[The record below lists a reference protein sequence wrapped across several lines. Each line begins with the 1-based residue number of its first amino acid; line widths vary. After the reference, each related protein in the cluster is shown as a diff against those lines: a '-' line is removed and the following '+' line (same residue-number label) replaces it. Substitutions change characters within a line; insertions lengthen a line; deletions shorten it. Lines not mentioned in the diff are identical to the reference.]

1 MLEYL
6 TNCLSTLEAN
16 HASSGVILL
25 GDLNQLNTSRLSS
38 NFGLKQTVNFG
49 TRGANT
55 LDKVLTNL
63 QHFYDSPQKRPGFG
77 LSDHFSVEVKPK
89 QRSNASRTKQKITS
103 RDMRP
108 TNRLAMRTY
117 LEQVNVA
124 EMIKSASPCVDK
136 TSLLQLTIKTG
147 LDAIMPERTK
157 YVQTSGPRWIN
168 PSLKRLIAKR
178 QAALHNGDT
187 TNFRRLRNKVNRER
201 KVCRANFYKRK
212 VESLKNCSPS
222 VWWKEIK
229 KLGSMSNPD
238 AQDRNILNSLHHLE
252 GTTEMSSGECANHI
266 NRTFLSP
273 MEKFEPLSDNPGFQM
288 RSSEDPVVLMTEMS
302 AFKKLVSLNPLKAHG
317 SDEIPGWLLKENAD
331 LLTIPICDIINCSY
345 QEGRLPSAW
354 KEANVIP
361 VPKQR
366 PIKDVNKHLR
376 PISLTPIISK
386 IAEEHIVETYIKPA
400 VLDILDPQQFGAI
413 PKSSSTQALISLL
426 HKMYVSTD
434 GNGAANRVVL
444 LDFRKAFDLINHNIL
459 VEKLLTLN
467 LPNQV
472 VCWIIDFLMFRKQR
486 TKLSNECY
494 SEWLYVR
501 AGVPQGT
508 KLGPWLFLLMVNE
521 LHALGL
527 DVWKFVDDIT
537 VLEVVPKGDH
547 SHVKDAIDS
556 LSVQSLLNDFELN
569 EAKCK
574 ELRICFSKS
583 PPNFDPV
590 EINGKP
596 LELVTSARILGLN
609 VSSDLKWNVHV
620 NQLVKKVSSRLYCF
634 RQLKRSAVAP
644 KDLIIFY
651 ITCIRSLLEY
661 ACPVFHR
668 ALPGYL
674 SDDLERLQR
683 RALRIIF
690 PSLSYSG
697 AIVESGL
704 TTLYQRREEISQ
716 RTFNEL
722 ANDNEHKLYHLLP
735 IRSNINYATRHQRKF
750 NLPRVKTERCKNSF
764 IISHIYK

>member
-1 MLEYL
+1 M
-6 TNCLSTLEAN
+6 
-16 HASSGVILL
+16 
-25 GDLNQLNTSRLSS
+25 
-38 NFGLKQTVNFG
+38 
-49 TRGANT
+49 
-55 LDKVLTNL
+55 
-63 QHFYDSPQKRPGFG
+63 
-77 LSDHFSVEVKPK
+77 
-89 QRSNASRTKQKITS
+89 
-103 RDMRP
+103 
-108 TNRLAMRTY
+108 
-117 LEQVNVA
+117 
-124 EMIKSASPCVDK
+124 
-136 TSLLQLTIKTG
+136 
-147 LDAIMPERTK
+147 
-157 YVQTSGPRWIN
+157 
-168 PSLKRLIAKR
+168 
-178 QAALHNGDT
+178 
-187 TNFRRLRNKVNRER
+187 
-201 KVCRANFYKRK
+201 CRANFYKRK

-252 GTTEMSSGECANHI
+252 GTTEMSPGEHANHI

-288 RSSEDPVVLMTEMS
+288 RPSEDPVVLMTEMS
-302 AFKKLVSLNPLKAHG
+302 AFKKLVNLNPSKAHG

-345 QEGRLPSAW
+345 QEGRLPSVW

-361 VPKQR
+361 MPKQR

-467 LPNQV
+467 LPKQV

-556 LSVQSLLNDFELN
+556 LSVQSLSNDFELN

-574 ELRICFSKS
+574 EF
-583 PPNFDPV
+583 
-590 EINGKP
+590 
-596 LELVTSARILGLN
+596 
-609 VSSDLKWNVHV
+609 VS
-620 NQLVKKVSSRLYCF
+620 
-634 RQLKRSAVAP
+634 RS
-644 KDLIIFY
+644 
-651 ITCIRSLLEY
+651 
-661 ACPVFHR
+661 H
-668 ALPGYL
+668 
-674 SDDLERLQR
+674 
-683 RALRIIF
+683 
-690 PSLSYSG
+690 
-697 AIVESGL
+697 
-704 TTLYQRREEISQ
+704 
-716 RTFNEL
+716 
-722 ANDNEHKLYHLLP
+722 
-735 IRSNINYATRHQRKF
+735 HQ
-750 NLPRVKTERCKNSF
+750 TWTQ
-764 IISHIYK
+764 

>member
-1 MLEYL
+1 
-6 TNCLSTLEAN
+6 
-16 HASSGVILL
+16 
-25 GDLNQLNTSRLSS
+25 
-38 NFGLKQTVNFG
+38 
-49 TRGANT
+49 
-55 LDKVLTNL
+55 
-63 QHFYDSPQKRPGFG
+63 
-77 LSDHFSVEVKPK
+77 
-89 QRSNASRTKQKITS
+89 
-103 RDMRP
+103 
-108 TNRLAMRTY
+108 
-117 LEQVNVA
+117 
-124 EMIKSASPCVDK
+124 
-136 TSLLQLTIKTG
+136 
-147 LDAIMPERTK
+147 
-157 YVQTSGPRWIN
+157 
-168 PSLKRLIAKR
+168 
-178 QAALHNGDT
+178 
-187 TNFRRLRNKVNRER
+187 
-201 KVCRANFYKRK
+201 
-212 VESLKNCSPS
+212 
-222 VWWKEIK
+222 
-229 KLGSMSNPD
+229 
-238 AQDRNILNSLHHLE
+238 
-252 GTTEMSSGECANHI
+252 
-266 NRTFLSP
+266 
-273 MEKFEPLSDNPGFQM
+273 M
-288 RSSEDPVVLMTEMS
+288 RSSEDSVVLMTEMS
-302 AFKKLVSLNPLKAHG
+302 AFKKLVSLNPSKAHG

-426 HKMYVSTD
+426 HKMYTSTD

-444 LDFRKAFDLINHNIL
+444 PDFRKAFDLINHNIL
-459 VEKLLTLN
+459 VEKLLMLN
-467 LPNQV
+467 LPKQV

-501 AGVPQGT
+501 AGGPQGT

-547 SHVKDAIDS
+547 NHVKDAIDS
-556 LSVQSLLNDFELN
+556 LSVQSLTNDFELN

-596 LELVTSARILGLN
+596 LELVTSAKILRLN
-609 VSSDLKWNVHV
+609 VSSDLKWNIHV
-620 NQLVKKVSSRLYCF
+620 NQLVKKVSSRLYCL
-634 RQLKRSAVAP
+634 RQLKRSAVVP

-661 ACPVFHR
+661 ACPAFHR
-668 ALPGYL
+668 ALPW
-674 SDDLERLQR
+674 
-683 RALRIIF
+683 
-690 PSLSYSG
+690 
-697 AIVESGL
+697 
-704 TTLYQRREEISQ
+704 IS
-716 RTFNEL
+716 
-722 ANDNEHKLYHLLP
+722 
-735 IRSNINYATRHQRKF
+735 
-750 NLPRVKTERCKNSF
+750 
-764 IISHIYK
+764 

>member
-1 MLEYL
+1 M
-6 TNCLSTLEAN
+6 
-16 HASSGVILL
+16 
-25 GDLNQLNTSRLSS
+25 
-38 NFGLKQTVNFG
+38 
-49 TRGANT
+49 
-55 LDKVLTNL
+55 
-63 QHFYDSPQKRPGFG
+63 
-77 LSDHFSVEVKPK
+77 
-89 QRSNASRTKQKITS
+89 
-103 RDMRP
+103 
-108 TNRLAMRTY
+108 
-117 LEQVNVA
+117 
-124 EMIKSASPCVDK
+124 
-136 TSLLQLTIKTG
+136 
-147 LDAIMPERTK
+147 
-157 YVQTSGPRWIN
+157 
-168 PSLKRLIAKR
+168 
-178 QAALHNGDT
+178 
-187 TNFRRLRNKVNRER
+187 
-201 KVCRANFYKRK
+201 
-212 VESLKNCSPS
+212 
-222 VWWKEIK
+222 
-229 KLGSMSNPD
+229 
-238 AQDRNILNSLHHLE
+238 
-252 GTTEMSSGECANHI
+252 
-266 NRTFLSP
+266 
-273 MEKFEPLSDNPGFQM
+273 
-288 RSSEDPVVLMTEMS
+288 
-302 AFKKLVSLNPLKAHG
+302 
-317 SDEIPGWLLKENAD
+317 
-331 LLTIPICDIINCSY
+331 
-345 QEGRLPSAW
+345 
-354 KEANVIP
+354 
-361 VPKQR
+361 
-366 PIKDVNKHLR
+366 
-376 PISLTPIISK
+376 
-386 IAEEHIVETYIKPA
+386 
-400 VLDILDPQQFGAI
+400 
-413 PKSSSTQALISLL
+413 
-426 HKMYVSTD
+426 
-434 GNGAANRVVL
+434 
-444 LDFRKAFDLINHNIL
+444 
-459 VEKLLTLN
+459 LN
-467 LPNQV
+467 LPKQV

-527 DVWKFVDDIT
+527 DIWKFVDDIT

-556 LSVQSLLNDFELN
+556 LSVQSLSNDFELN

-609 VSSDLKWNVHV
+609 VSSDLKWNIHV
-620 NQLVKKVSSRLYCF
+620 NQLVKKVSSRLYCL

-644 KDLIIFY
+644 KDLITFY

-690 PSLSYSG
+690 PSLSYSS

-735 IRSNINYATRHQRKF
+735 IRSNSNYATRLQRKF

>member
-1 MLEYL
+1 
-6 TNCLSTLEAN
+6 
-16 HASSGVILL
+16 
-25 GDLNQLNTSRLSS
+25 
-38 NFGLKQTVNFG
+38 
-49 TRGANT
+49 
-55 LDKVLTNL
+55 
-63 QHFYDSPQKRPGFG
+63 
-77 LSDHFSVEVKPK
+77 
-89 QRSNASRTKQKITS
+89 
-103 RDMRP
+103 
-108 TNRLAMRTY
+108 
-117 LEQVNVA
+117 
-124 EMIKSASPCVDK
+124 
-136 TSLLQLTIKTG
+136 
-147 LDAIMPERTK
+147 MPERTK

-252 GTTEMSSGECANHI
+252 GTTEMSPGECANHI

-302 AFKKLVSLNPLKAHG
+302 AFKKLVSLNPSKAHG

-345 QEGRLPSAW
+345 QEGQLPSAW

-434 GNGAANRVVL
+434 GNGAPNRVVL

-467 LPNQV
+467 LPKQA

-508 KLGPWLFLLMVNE
+508 KLEPWLFLLMVNE

-596 LELVTSARILGLN
+596 LKLVTSARILGLN

-620 NQLVKKVSSRLYCF
+620 NQLVKKVSSRLYCL
-634 RQLKRSAVAP
+634 RQLKRSAV
-644 KDLIIFY
+644 DHLLHYLYTIITG
-651 ITCIRSLLEY
+651 IC
-661 ACPVFHR
+661 V
-668 ALPGYL
+668 
-674 SDDLERLQR
+674 
-683 RALRIIF
+683 
-690 PSLSYSG
+690 PSLPSRPSW
-697 AIVESGL
+697 
-704 TTLYQRREEISQ
+704 ISQ
-716 RTFNEL
+716 
-722 ANDNEHKLYHLLP
+722 
-735 IRSNINYATRHQRKF
+735 
-750 NLPRVKTERCKNSF
+750 
-764 IISHIYK
+764 

>member
-1 MLEYL
+1 M
-6 TNCLSTLEAN
+6 
-16 HASSGVILL
+16 
-25 GDLNQLNTSRLSS
+25 
-38 NFGLKQTVNFG
+38 
-49 TRGANT
+49 
-55 LDKVLTNL
+55 
-63 QHFYDSPQKRPGFG
+63 
-77 LSDHFSVEVKPK
+77 
-89 QRSNASRTKQKITS
+89 
-103 RDMRP
+103 
-108 TNRLAMRTY
+108 
-117 LEQVNVA
+117 
-124 EMIKSASPCVDK
+124 
-136 TSLLQLTIKTG
+136 
-147 LDAIMPERTK
+147 
-157 YVQTSGPRWIN
+157 
-168 PSLKRLIAKR
+168 
-178 QAALHNGDT
+178 
-187 TNFRRLRNKVNRER
+187 
-201 KVCRANFYKRK
+201 
-212 VESLKNCSPS
+212 
-222 VWWKEIK
+222 
-229 KLGSMSNPD
+229 
-238 AQDRNILNSLHHLE
+238 
-252 GTTEMSSGECANHI
+252 
-266 NRTFLSP
+266 
-273 MEKFEPLSDNPGFQM
+273 
-288 RSSEDPVVLMTEMS
+288 DP
-302 AFKKLVSLNPLKAHG
+302 
-317 SDEIPGWLLKENAD
+317 
-331 LLTIPICDIINCSY
+331 SY
-345 QEGRLPSAW
+345 QERQLPSAW

-467 LPNQV
+467 LPKQV

-569 EAKCK
+569 EAKRK

-590 EINGKP
+590 EIN
-596 LELVTSARILGLN
+596 
-609 VSSDLKWNVHV
+609 
-620 NQLVKKVSSRLYCF
+620 
-634 RQLKRSAVAP
+634 AP

-651 ITCIRSLLEY
+651 ITFIRSLLEY

-716 RTFNEL
+716 RTFIEL

-735 IRSNINYATRHQRKF
+735 IRSNSNYATRHQRKF

-764 IISHIYK
+764 IMSHIYK

>member
-16 HASSGVILL
+16 YASSGVILL
-25 GDLNQLNTSRLSS
+25 GDLNQLNTSRLPS

-63 QHFYDSPQKRPGFG
+63 QHFYDPPQKRPGFG

-108 TNRLAMRTY
+108 TNRLAMQTY

-124 EMIKSASPCVDK
+124 EMIKTASPCVDK

-157 YVQTSGPRWIN
+157 YIQNSGPRWTN

-222 VWWKEIK
+222 VSWKEIK
-229 KLGSMSNPD
+229 KLGSMSNPY

-252 GTTEMSSGECANHI
+252 GTTEMSPGERANHI

-288 RSSEDPVVLMTEMS
+288 RSSEDSVVLMTEMS
-302 AFKKLVSLNPLKAHG
+302 AFKKLVSLNPSKAHG

-366 PIKDVNKHLR
+366 LAAD
-376 PISLTPIISK
+376 
-386 IAEEHIVETYIKPA
+386 IAHP
-400 VLDILDPQQFGAI
+400 
-413 PKSSSTQALISLL
+413 
-426 HKMYVSTD
+426 
-434 GNGAANRVVL
+434 
-444 LDFRKAFDLINHNIL
+444 
-459 VEKLLTLN
+459 
-467 LPNQV
+467 
-472 VCWIIDFLMFRKQR
+472 
-486 TKLSNECY
+486 
-494 SEWLYVR
+494 
-501 AGVPQGT
+501 
-508 KLGPWLFLLMVNE
+508 
-521 LHALGL
+521 
-527 DVWKFVDDIT
+527 
-537 VLEVVPKGDH
+537 
-547 SHVKDAIDS
+547 
-556 LSVQSLLNDFELN
+556 
-569 EAKCK
+569 
-574 ELRICFSKS
+574 
-583 PPNFDPV
+583 
-590 EINGKP
+590 
-596 LELVTSARILGLN
+596 
-609 VSSDLKWNVHV
+609 
-620 NQLVKKVSSRLYCF
+620 
-634 RQLKRSAVAP
+634 
-644 KDLIIFY
+644 
-651 ITCIRSLLEY
+651 
-661 ACPVFHR
+661 
-668 ALPGYL
+668 
-674 SDDLERLQR
+674 
-683 RALRIIF
+683 
-690 PSLSYSG
+690 
-697 AIVESGL
+697 
-704 TTLYQRREEISQ
+704 
-716 RTFNEL
+716 
-722 ANDNEHKLYHLLP
+722 YHLQDCRRTHRGNL
-735 IRSNINYATRHQRKF
+735 HQ
-750 NLPRVKTERCKNSF
+750 TCCT
-764 IISHIYK
+764 